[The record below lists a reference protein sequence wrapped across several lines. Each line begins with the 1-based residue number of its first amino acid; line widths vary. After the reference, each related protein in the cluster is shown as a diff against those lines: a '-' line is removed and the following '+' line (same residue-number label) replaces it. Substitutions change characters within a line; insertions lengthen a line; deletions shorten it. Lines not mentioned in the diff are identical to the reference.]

1 MTAPVNWRQPQ
12 QLLKAH
18 GLSPKKSFGQNFL
31 VEETHLT
38 GIARDVL
45 QLFPPSSANTFVVEY
60 GGGLGA
66 LTEHLLAEELKVHCV
81 ERDRDLIP
89 ILRSQF
95 ALACEQEQLVV
106 HEADAAQFQ
115 LPDTENHWVV
125 CGNLPYHLTSTLVL
139 KACEQAAHIL
149 GAVFLVQKEVAL
161 RIAANHDNKDYSLL
175 SVLVQSQFDAHVS
188 RYLPAGCFVPP
199 PKVESAVV
207 VLRKNDRGF
216 ATLDKM
222 ATLKRLVKQAFAQ
235 RRKTLRNNFKKNP
248 EVQNHFEALGVD
260 LGLRPEALPVSIYMK
275 IAERI
280 LGSD

>member
-1 MTAPVNWRQPQ
+1 MTNPVNWRQPQ

-18 GLSPKKSFGQNFL
+18 NLSPKKSFGQNFL
-31 VEETHLT
+31 VEEAHLT

-45 QLFPPSSANTFVVEY
+45 QLFPPAAAEKQVVEY

-66 LTEHLLAEELKVHCV
+66 LTEHLLAEALQVHCV
-81 ERDRDLIP
+81 ERDRDLVP

-95 ALACEQEQLVV
+95 AVASAQDRLVV

-115 LPDTENHWVV
+115 LPDTEKKWVV

-139 KACEQAAHIL
+139 KACEQAAHL
-149 GAVFLVQKEVAL
+149 FGAVFLVQKEVAL
-161 RIAANHDNKDYSLL
+161 RIAADHGNKDYSLL

-216 ATLDKM
+216 ATLEKM
-222 ATLKRLVKQAFAQ
+222 VVLKKLVKQAFAQ

-248 EVQNHFEALGVD
+248 EIQNHFEALGVD
-260 LGLRPEALPVSIYMK
+260 LSLRPEALPVAIYMK
-275 IAERI
+275 LAERI
-280 LGSD
+280 LAEG